1 MSGHA
6 TTFGVRVA
14 VLPATVPGDLV
25 DQRLRHALLTTSRT
39 AAELTAE
46 AAALSDRCHDV
57 IGAPHAGAA
66 KPKLVALRRTVHQ
79 LRDPSRLLAEPSV
92 AAALG
97 TELAADIDAFG
108 HKLVRYRAARAELPT
123 VLAEA
128 DRAVTARLLEI
139 GADPRFDQGLV
150 HASPTLRQELRRKP
164 GRQELIRLAVYVTR
178 AAVKT
183 SPFSTFTASGL
194 GRFVPD
200 GPALRW
206 STTAPPRS
214 VVELDLSALTPLAA
228 ARSEARV
235 RINPSARLVADTVQ
249 FLGPP
254 PAEELLTLPLTGPLR
269 HCLRAAAAQPTLAEL
284 TAAIPAPGEKA
295 AGYLRSLVASGL
307 LLLRPD
313 PDLDE
318 HGLDPLGQLADRLPE
333 LDAVRKAL
341 HEYAGA
347 DGTERIALGPALR
360 ERLSGL
366 GVGGRL
372 RDVLTEQS
380 VVPGTVVEAGLPS
393 WRHVLDDLAVACRL
407 LAAFDCTLPFKLAIA
422 AFIRERF
429 GTQTPVPFDRF
440 YAELV
445 RDGHEAMRLHPAAV
459 AFGMS
464 GPTET
469 LAASPIAEVRRLVG
483 VIADIRH
490 ALPDR
495 ERIERVLK
503 AAPSWVRPAG
513 SAAVYAQHDGGQLIV
528 NAVNSGFGRGRAH
541 VRRLLRQVT
550 DDPLPVDTAY
560 PGAPPHAGEPPS
572 EPTYAEFPQTL
583 GTSLNQRELTL
594 THRLDYPPAAR
605 LTVGVDGDGLP
616 ALFDDGA
623 VVRPVHGG
631 LSYERQLPPVMA
643 LLIEAFGENPIL
655 LRPDQPLRHDAG
667 AGRGAGRVLHAP
679 RLTIG
684 RVVLRR
690 ATWVA
695 QAGTL
700 PHRSAGQSDADYL
713 LAMTAWLAEHG
724 IPSRFFVSVLRPR
737 AIAAGAL
744 AGDRTRKPLY
754 VDIGSP
760 PLVRAFE
767 RLAGDPA
774 GSALFYE
781 VAPEPETAIVDH
793 QGVPRVTEYV
803 IELDCRAALDRRDA
817 PDSQGEET

>member
-1 MSGHA
+1 M
-6 TTFGVRVA
+6 
-14 VLPATVPGDLV
+14 
-25 DQRLRHALLTTSRT
+25 
-39 AAELTAE
+39 
-46 AAALSDRCHDV
+46 
-57 IGAPHAGAA
+57 
-66 KPKLVALRRTVHQ
+66 
-79 LRDPSRLLAEPSV
+79 
-92 AAALG
+92 
-97 TELAADIDAFG
+97 
-108 HKLVRYRAARAELPT
+108 
-123 VLAEA
+123 
-128 DRAVTARLLEI
+128 
-139 GADPRFDQGLV
+139 
-150 HASPTLRQELRRKP
+150 LRRKP

-206 STTAPPRS
+206 TTTEPPRS
-214 VVELDLSALTPLAA
+214 VVELDLSSLAPLAA
-228 ARSEARV
+228 TLTEARV

-254 PAEELLTLPLTGPLR
+254 PAEELLTLPLTPPLR
-269 HCLRAAAAQPTLAEL
+269 HCLRAAAAQPALADL
-284 TAAIPAPGEKA
+284 TAGIPAPPEKA

-313 PDLDE
+313 PDFDE
-318 HGLDPLGQLADRLPE
+318 HGLDPLGQLADRRPE

-347 DGTERIALGPALR
+347 DGAERIALGPELR
-360 ERLSGL
+360 ERLSGF

-372 RDVLTEQS
+372 RDVVTEQS
-380 VVPGTVVEAGLPS
+380 VVPGIVVEAGLPS
-393 WRHVLDDLAVACRL
+393 WRDTLDDLAVACRL
-407 LAAFDCTLPFKLAIA
+407 LAVFDCTLPFRLAVA

-429 GTQTPVPFDRF
+429 GTRTPVPFDRF

-459 AFGMS
+459 AFDMT
-464 GPTET
+464 GPTRT
-469 LAASPIAEVRRLVG
+469 PAASPVAEVRELVG
-483 VIADIRH
+483 LIADMRS

-495 ERIERVLK
+495 GRIERVLA

-513 SAAVYAQHDGGQLIV
+513 SVAVYAQHDGEQLIV

-550 DDPLPVDTAY
+550 DEPLPVDTVY
-560 PGAPPHAGEPPS
+560 PGAPTSARTPGAA
-572 EPTYAEFPQTL
+572 TYADFPQAL

-594 THRLDYPPAAR
+594 PDRLDYPPAAR
-605 LTVGVDGDGLP
+605 LAVGVDGDGLP
-616 ALFDDGA
+616 ALFDNGS
-623 VVRPVHGG
+623 VVRPVHCG
-631 LSYERQLPPVMA
+631 LSFERQLPPVMA

-655 LRPDQPLRHDAG
+655 LRPDQPLQHDAG

-700 PHRSAGQSDADYL
+700 PYRPAGQSDADFL
-713 LAMTAWLAEHG
+713 LAVTAWLAEHG
-724 IPSRFFVSVLRPR
+724 IPPRFFVSVLRPR

-744 AGDRTRKPLY
+744 AGDRTRKPMY

-767 RLAGDPA
+767 RLAGDPS
-774 GSALFYE
+774 SAAVFYE
-781 VAPEPETAIVDH
+781 VAPEPENAIADH
-793 QGVPRVTEYV
+793 RGVPRVTEYV
-803 IELDCRAALDRRDA
+803 IELDCRAARDCRVE
-817 PDSQGEET
+817 PDSQGEEK